1 MPTISSQLYGA
12 VRQGSRRNYSS
23 GGNQQLDMNRGGD
36 FLVAQGL
43 PPLVEVTRQ
52 GYSFSAQMPA
62 ASAWTLL
69 ITIPTTLA
77 NLSLQNGEASG
88 GKSYII
94 KRFWVKA
101 VTSMASACA
110 LTPLSQLVPA
120 GTAQVADDTTVLRM
134 GLAGHTGPAA
144 RTLAK
149 IVMASTATGCLTDK
163 WNHHQS
169 AIIAPTTNIGVVIEV
184 KCNGEYIVPPQGSF
198 NINAQES
205 VSGGTA
211 IAGVEWDEVLIDLAA

>member
-1 MPTISSQLYGA
+1 MASFTQKA
-12 VRQGSRRNYSS
+12 NVRQGSRRNFASA
-23 GGNQQLDMNRGGD
+23 GEQLIDMNLGGD
-36 FLVAQGL
+36 ALFAQGL
-43 PPLVEVTRQ
+43 PDLTEVVRL
-52 GYSFSAQMPA
+52 GDSYVAQHPA

-88 GKSYII
+88 GKSYLIE
-94 KRFWVKA
+94 RFWIKA

-120 GTAQVADDTTVLRM
+120 GTAQVADDATVLRM
-134 GLAGHTGPAA
+134 SLSGKSSPAGSTA
-144 RTLAK
+144 AK

-163 WNHHQS
+163 WNHHASGQIP
-169 AIIAPTTNIGVVIEV
+169 ATTNIATVIEV
-184 KCNGEYIVPPQGSF
+184 LCYGRYIVPPQASF

-211 IAGVEWDEVLIDLAA
+211 IAGVEWHEVQLDLG

>member
-1 MPTISSQLYGA
+1 MPTVSSQLYGS
-12 VRQGSRRNYSS
+12 VRQSSRSNFSS
-23 GGNQQLDMNRGGD
+23 GGNQLLSMNRGGD

-43 PPLVEVTRQ
+43 PERAEVVRH

-88 GKSYII
+88 NKSYII
-94 KRFWVKA
+94 DRFWVKA

-134 GLAGHTGPAA
+134 SLSGKASPAA
-144 RTLAK
+144 LSLAK

-169 AIIAPTTNIGVVIEV
+169 AIVAPTTNIATLIEV
-184 KCNGEYIVPPQGSF
+184 QCYGRYVVPPQASF

-211 IAGVEWDEVLIDLAA
+211 ICGVEWHEVQLDLG

>member
-1 MPTISSQLYGA
+1 MPSVTSTLYGT
-12 VRQGSRRNYSS
+12 VRQGSRRNLSS
-23 GGNQQLDMNRGGD
+23 GGTQLLDMNRGGD
-36 FLVAQGL
+36 FLVSQGL
-43 PPLVEVTRQ
+43 PERAEIVRH
-52 GYSFSAQMPA
+52 GYSFSAQHPA

-88 GKSYII
+88 GKCYII
-94 KRFWVKA
+94 DRFWVKA

-110 LTPLSQLVPA
+110 LTPLSQVVPA
-120 GTAQVADDTTVLRM
+120 GTAQVADDATVLRM
-134 GLAGHTGPAA
+134 SLSGHSSPAS
-144 RTLAK
+144 RTLSK

-163 WNHHQS
+163 WNHHAS
-169 AIIAPTTNIGVVIEV
+169 GNIAATTNIATLVEVRCYGV
-184 KCNGEYIVPPQGSF
+184 YIIPPQASF

-211 IAGVEWDEVLIDLAA
+211 IAGVEWHEVNLDLGS